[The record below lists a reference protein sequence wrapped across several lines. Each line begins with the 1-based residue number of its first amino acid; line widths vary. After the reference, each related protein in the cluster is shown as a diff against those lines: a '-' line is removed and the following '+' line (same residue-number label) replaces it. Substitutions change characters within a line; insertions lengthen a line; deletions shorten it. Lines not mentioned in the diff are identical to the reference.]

1 MKLLLKYGW
10 ILFLVTGLCGSC
22 RNKDGLSEGSGTG
35 KPLEIVAEIKGAE
48 VSKSR
53 TTLDD
58 FGSYSKAGFSAGDTI
73 GFYSMR
79 DEKGDENEGYSNVPM
94 QYDAQEKCFK
104 KEDLIVDYPNNFGY
118 TFAYYPYQN
127 QTDNVINI
135 YHPTETSDYY
145 TIEDLLIA
153 GTSKISGGRI
163 YLSFVHAFSMLIIVP
178 GNGFEESAKK
188 SDNKVFVT
196 LKEGRKASVEKVK
209 GDEKIELQLESDEN
223 APKKFVAQR
232 REDVSY
238 AQGQDTVPVCYSV
251 ILPNG
256 AEIDHIEM
264 TDNHGTI
271 QRIVPQLE
279 ALKRS
284 WRYPIKVSM
293 EGTTPTVWPYKI
305 LPWTTDDSPI
315 ELGGTYGIMT
325 SEHFKT
331 WVTLYNRYTSG
342 NLSDEEKTKVI
353 GALTAFGEMTGGKW
367 RFQLNADIDCK
378 ELFGDNQLTSVVA
391 RLTDEFDGKNHTLSN
406 LNTTL
411 IGSIEG
417 NGKITDLNIDVV
429 SITSETT
436 TEPTG
441 ALALEM
447 TGGEISNCD
456 IKNIQIE
463 TNGPVGALVGEATAG
478 TISGNTVNGLLLG
491 MESSD
496 DGLTGLRD
504 EGVVCVNNQSSA
516 LIFWTGD

>member
-53 TTLDD
+53 TETDD
-58 FGSYSKAGFSAGDTI
+58 FDSYSSKAGFSAGDKI

-79 DEKGDENEGYSNVPM
+79 DEKGDEDKGYWNVLM
-94 QYDAQEKCFK
+94 EYNAQEKCFK
-104 KEDLIVDYPNNFGY
+104 KEDLIVNYPNNFGY
-118 TFAYYPYQN
+118 TFAYYPYPDQV
-127 QTDNVINI
+127 QTEQNVIDI
-135 YHPTETSDYY
+135 YKDDN

-153 GTSKISGGRI
+153 GTSKISEGRI

-178 GNGFEESAKK
+178 GNGFEKSATDPANEV
-188 SDNKVFVT
+188 SVT
-196 LKEGRKASVEKVK
+196 LKKGWKASVVK

-223 APKKFVAQR
+223 APTQFVAQR
-232 REDVSY
+232 RENVSY
-238 AQGQDTVPVCYSV
+238 AEGQTVPVCYSV

-264 TDNHGTI
+264 TDNYGTI
-271 QRIVPQLE
+271 QRIVPQLK
-279 ALKRS
+279 ALERS

-293 EGTTPTVWPYKI
+293 EGTTPTVWPYEI
-305 LPWTTDDSPI
+305 LPWTEDDLPI
-315 ELGGTYGIMT
+315 ELGGTYGINT
-325 SEHFKT
+325 SDDFKT
-331 WVTLYNRYTSG
+331 WVTQYNRYTSG
-342 NLSDEEKTKVI
+342 SLSDADETQVI
-353 GALTAFGEMTGGKW
+353 DALKAFGEMTDGKW

-378 ELFGDNQLTSVVA
+378 GLFGDNQLTSVVA

-411 IGSIEG
+411 IGSIK

-429 SITSETT
+429 SITSET

-463 TNGPVGALVGEATAG
+463 TNGPVGALVGKATAG

-491 MESSD
+491 TASSD
-496 DGLTGLRD
+496 DGDGLTGLRD
-504 EGVVCVNNQSSA
+504 EDVVCENNQSSA
-516 LIFWTGD
+516 LIF

>member
-53 TTLDD
+53 AETDKFD
-58 FGSYSKAGFSAGDTI
+58 SYSSDAGFSAGDEI

-79 DEKGDENEGYSNVPM
+79 DENGNENNGYSNVPM
-94 QYDAQEKCFK
+94 RYDAQEKCFK
-104 KEDLIVDYPNNFGY
+104 KEDLIVNYPNNFGY
-118 TFAYYPYQN
+118 TFAYYPYQK
-127 QTDNVINI
+127 QTEPNVIDI
-135 YHPTETSDYY
+135 YKDDN
-145 TIEDLLIA
+145 TIDLLIA

-178 GNGFEESAKK
+178 GNGFEDSAKK
-188 SDNKVFVT
+188 SANEVSVT
-196 LKEGRKASVEKVK
+196 LKKGWKASVVK
-209 GDEKIELQLESDEN
+209 GDKKIELRLVPDPDEN
-223 APKKFVAQR
+223 ALKKFVAQR
-232 REDVSY
+232 RVDVSY
-238 AQGQDTVPVCYSV
+238 AEGQTVPVCYSV

-264 TDNHGTI
+264 TDNYGTI
-271 QRIVPQLE
+271 QRIVPQLK
-279 ALKRS
+279 ALERS

-293 EGTTPTVWPYKI
+293 EGTTPTVWPYEI

-315 ELGGTYGIMT
+315 ELGGTYGINT
-325 SEHFKT
+325 SDDFKT
-331 WVTLYNRYTSG
+331 WVTQYNRYTSG
-342 NLSDEEKTKVI
+342 NLSDAEETQVI
-353 GALTAFGEMTGGKW
+353 DALKAFGEMTDGKW

-378 ELFGDNQLTSVVA
+378 GLFGDNQLTSVVA

-411 IGSIEG
+411 IGSIKD

-429 SITSETT
+429 SITSET

-463 TNGPVGALVGEATAG
+463 TNGPVGALVGKATAG
-478 TISGNTVNGLLLG
+478 TISENTVNGLLLG
-491 MESSD
+491 TASSA
-496 DGLTGLRD
+496 DGLTGLRN

-516 LIFWTGD
+516 LIF

>member
-53 TTLDD
+53 TTLDKFD
-58 FGSYSKAGFSAGDTI
+58 SYSSDAGFSAGDEI

-79 DEKGDENEGYSNVPM
+79 DEKGNENNGYKNVPM
-94 QYDAQEKCFK
+94 QYDAQEKCFT

-127 QTDNVINI
+127 QTEPNVIDI
-135 YHPTETSDYY
+135 YKKDDN

-178 GNGFEESAKK
+178 GNGFEKSATDYP
-188 SDNKVFVT
+188 DNKVFVT
-196 LKEGRKASVEKVK
+196 LKKGWKASVVK
-209 GDEKIELQLESDEN
+209 GTEKIELQLESDDT

-232 REDVSY
+232 RVNVSY
-238 AQGQDTVPVCYSV
+238 AEGQTVPVCYSV

-264 TDNHGTI
+264 IDDYETT
-271 QRIVPQLE
+271 QLIVPQLE

-284 WRYPIKVSM
+284 YRYPIKVSM
-293 EGTTPTVWPYKI
+293 EGTTPTVWPYEI
-305 LPWTTDDSPI
+305 LPWTPDDSPI
-315 ELGGTYGIMT
+315 ELGGTYGINT
-325 SEHFKT
+325 SDDFQT
-331 WVTLYNRYTSG
+331 WVTQYNLYTSE

-353 GALTAFGEMTGGKW
+353 DALKAFGEMTDGKW

-378 ELFGDNQLTSVVA
+378 GLFGDNQLTSVVA

-436 TEPTG
+436 EPTG

-463 TNGPVGALVGEATAG
+463 TNGPVGALVGKATAG

-491 MESSD
+491 KESSD
-496 DGLTGLRD
+496 DGLTGTRD
-504 EGVVCVNNQSSA
+504 ASVVCDNNQSSA
-516 LIFWTGD
+516 LIF

>member
-58 FGSYSKAGFSAGDTI
+58 FGSKAGFSAGDKI

-79 DEKGDENEGYSNVPM
+79 DENGNAAGYENVPM
-94 QYDAQEKCFK
+94 PYDAQEKCFK
-104 KEDLIVDYPNNFGY
+104 KEDLIVEYPNNFGY
-118 TFAYYPYQN
+118 TFAYYPYQD
-127 QTDNVINI
+127 QTEPNVIDI
-135 YHPTETSDYY
+135 YKDDN
-145 TIEDLLIA
+145 TIDLLIA
-153 GTSKISGGRI
+153 GTSKISEGRI

-178 GNGFEESAKK
+178 GNGFEESA
-188 SDNKVFVT
+188 SATDPANEVSVT
-196 LKEGRKASVEKVK
+196 LKKGWKASVVK

-223 APKKFVAQR
+223 APTQFVAQR
-232 REDVSY
+232 RVDVSY
-238 AQGQDTVPVCYSV
+238 AEGQTVPVCYSV

-264 TDNHGTI
+264 IDNHGTI

-279 ALKRS
+279 ALERS

-293 EGTTPTVWPYKI
+293 EGTTPTVWPYEI

-315 ELGGTYGIMT
+315 ELGGTYGINT
-325 SEHFKT
+325 SDDFQT
-331 WVTLYNRYTSG
+331 WVTQYNRYTSG
-342 NLSDEEKTKVI
+342 NLSDADETQVI
-353 GALTAFGEMTGGKW
+353 DALKAFGEMTDGKW

-378 ELFGDNQLTSVVA
+378 GLFGDNPLTSVVA

-411 IGSIEG
+411 IGSIKD

-463 TNGPVGALVGEATAG
+463 TNGPVGALVGKATAG

-491 MESSD
+491 TASSA
-496 DGLTGLRD
+496 DGLTGVRD

-516 LIFWTGD
+516 LIF

>member
-53 TTLDD
+53 TKLDKFD
-58 FGSYSKAGFSAGDTI
+58 SYSSDAGFSAGDEI

-79 DEKGDENEGYSNVPM
+79 DEKGDETQGYSNVPM

-118 TFAYYPYQN
+118 TFAYYPYQK
-127 QTDNVINI
+127 QTEPNVIDI
-135 YHPTETSDYY
+135 YKDDN
-145 TIEDLLIA
+145 TIDLLIA
-153 GTSKISGGRI
+153 GTSKISWGRI

-178 GNGFEESAKK
+178 GNGFEESAIDHPANEV
-188 SDNKVFVT
+188 SVT
-196 LKEGRKASVEKVK
+196 LKKGWKASVVK
-209 GDEKIELQLESDEN
+209 GDKKIELQLESDEN
-223 APKKFVAQR
+223 APTQFVAQR
-232 REDVSY
+232 RENVSY
-238 AQGQDTVPVCYSV
+238 AQGQDPVPVCYSV

-264 TDNHGTI
+264 TDNYGTI
-271 QRIVPQLE
+271 QRIVPQLK
-279 ALKRS
+279 ALERS

-293 EGTTPTVWPYKI
+293 EGTTPTVWPYEI
-305 LPWTTDDSPI
+305 QPWTEDDSPI
-315 ELGGTYGIMT
+315 ELGGTYGINT
-325 SEHFKT
+325 SDDFEA
-331 WVTLYNRYTSG
+331 WVTQYNLYTSG
-342 NLSDEEKTKVI
+342 NLSDEEKTKVND
-353 GALTAFGEMTGGKW
+353 ALKAFGEKTGGKW

-378 ELFGDNQLTSVVA
+378 GLFRDNQLTSVVA

-436 TEPTG
+436 EPTG

-463 TNGPVGALVGEATAG
+463 TNGPVGALVGKATAG

-491 MESSD
+491 KESSD
-496 DGLTGLRD
+496 DGLTGTRD
-504 EGVVCVNNQSSA
+504 ASVECVNNQSSA
-516 LIFWTGD
+516 LIF

>member
-58 FGSYSKAGFSAGDTI
+58 FGSYSSDAGFSDEDKI

-79 DEKGDENEGYSNVPM
+79 DENGNAAGYSNVPM
-94 QYDAQEKCFK
+94 RYDAQEKCFK

-118 TFAYYPYQN
+118 TFAYYPYQD
-127 QTDNVINI
+127 QTEQDVIDIYKDDN
-135 YHPTETSDYY
+135 

-153 GTSKISGGRI
+153 GTSQISGGRI

-178 GNGFEESAKK
+178 GNGFEKSA
-188 SDNKVFVT
+188 SATDPANEVSVT
-196 LKEGRKASVEKVK
+196 LKEGWKASVVK
-209 GDEKIELQLESDEN
+209 GTEKIELQLESDDT

-232 REDVSY
+232 RVNVSY
-238 AQGQDTVPVCYSV
+238 AEGQTVPVCYSV

-264 TDNHGTI
+264 KDDHGTT
-271 QRIVPQLE
+271 QLIVPQLE

-293 EGTTPTVWPYKI
+293 EGTTPTIWPYEI
-305 LPWTTDDSPI
+305 QRWTEDDSPI
-315 ELGGTYGIMT
+315 ELGGTYGINT
-325 SEHFKT
+325 SYDFQT
-331 WVTLYNRYTSG
+331 WVTLYNRYTSR
-342 NLSDEEKTKVI
+342 NLSDEEKTQVNK
-353 GALTAFGEMTGGKW
+353 ALSAFGEMTDGKW

-378 ELFGDNQLTSVVA
+378 GLFGDNPPTSVVA

-411 IGSIEG
+411 IGSIEE
-417 NGKITDLNIDVV
+417 NGKITDLNIDAVR
-429 SITSETT
+429 ITSETT
-436 TEPTG
+436 KPTG

-463 TNGPVGALVGEATAG
+463 TNGPVGALVGKATAG

-491 MESSD
+491 TESSD
-496 DGLTGLRD
+496 DGLTGTRD
-504 EGVVCVNNQSSA
+504 ASVMCDNNQSSA
-516 LIFWTGD
+516 LIF

>member
-22 RNKDGLSEGSGTG
+22 RNKDGLTEGSGTG

-53 TTLDD
+53 AETDK
-58 FGSYSKAGFSAGDTI
+58 FGSYSSDAGFSAGDKI

-79 DEKGDENEGYSNVPM
+79 DEKGDETKGYSNVLM

-118 TFAYYPYQN
+118 TFAYYPYQD
-127 QTDNVINI
+127 QTEPNVIDI
-135 YHPTETSDYY
+135 YKDDN
-145 TIEDLLIA
+145 TIDLLIA

-178 GNGFEESAKK
+178 GNGFEKSA
-188 SDNKVFVT
+188 SATDPANEVSVT
-196 LKEGRKASVEKVK
+196 LKKGWKASVVK

-223 APKKFVAQR
+223 APTQFVAQR
-232 REDVSY
+232 RVNVSY
-238 AQGQDTVPVCYSV
+238 AQGQDPVPVCYSV
-251 ILPNG
+251 ILPNE

-293 EGTTPTVWPYKI
+293 EGTTPTVWPYEI

-315 ELGGTYGIMT
+315 ELGGTYGINT
-325 SEHFKT
+325 SDDFQT
-331 WVTLYNRYTSG
+331 WVTQYNRYTSG
-342 NLSDEEKTKVI
+342 NLSEAGKTQVI
-353 GALTAFGEMTGGKW
+353 DALKAFGEMTDGKW

-378 ELFGDNQLTSVVA
+378 GLFGDNQLTSVVA

-411 IGSIEG
+411 IGSIEE

-429 SITSETT
+429 SITSET

-463 TNGPVGALVGEATAG
+463 TNGPVGALVGKATAG

-491 MESSD
+491 TASSA
-496 DGLTGLRD
+496 DGLTGVRN
-504 EGVVCVNNQSSA
+504 ESVVCVNNQSSA
-516 LIFWTGD
+516 LIF

>member
-53 TTLDD
+53 TERDD
-58 FGSYSKAGFSAGDTI
+58 FGSYSSKAGFSAGDKI

-79 DEKGDENEGYSNVPM
+79 DEKGDEDKGYWNVPM

-118 TFAYYPYQN
+118 TFAYYPYPDQV
-127 QTDNVINI
+127 QTEPNVIDI
-135 YHPTETSDYY
+135 YKDDN

-178 GNGFEESAKK
+178 GNGFEESATDPANEV
-188 SDNKVFVT
+188 SVT
-196 LKEGRKASVEKVK
+196 LKKGWKASVVK

-223 APKKFVAQR
+223 APTQFVAQR
-232 REDVSY
+232 RENVSY
-238 AQGQDTVPVCYSV
+238 VKGQTVPVCYSV

-264 TDNHGTI
+264 IDDHKTT
-271 QRIVPQLE
+271 QLIVPQLE
-279 ALKRS
+279 ALERS

-305 LPWTTDDSPI
+305 QPWTTDDSPI
-315 ELGGTYGIMT
+315 ELGGTYGINT
-325 SEHFKT
+325 SDDFKT
-331 WVTLYNRYTSG
+331 WVTQYKRYTSG
-342 NLSDEEKTKVI
+342 NLSDADETQVI
-353 GALTAFGEMTGGKW
+353 DALKAFGEMTDGKW

-378 ELFGDNQLTSVVA
+378 GLFGDYQLTSVVA
-391 RLTDEFDGKNHTLSN
+391 RLKDEFDGKNHTLSN

-436 TEPTG
+436 EPTG

-463 TNGPVGALVGEATAG
+463 TNGPVGALVGKATAG
-478 TISGNTVNGLLLG
+478 TIISGNTVNGLLLG
-491 MESSD
+491 TTSSD
-496 DGLTGLRD
+496 DGLTGTRD
-504 EGVVCVNNQSSA
+504 ASVVCVNNQSSA
-516 LIFWTGD
+516 LIF

>member
-53 TTLDD
+53 TTPDD
-58 FGSYSKAGFSAGDTI
+58 FGSHSDAGFSAGDEI

-79 DEKGDENEGYSNVPM
+79 DENGNENNGYSNVPM
-94 QYDAQEKCFK
+94 RYDAQEKCFK
-104 KEDLIVDYPNNFGY
+104 KEDLIVNYPNNFGY
-118 TFAYYPYQN
+118 TFAYYPYQD
-127 QTDNVINI
+127 QTDDVIDI
-135 YHPTETSDYY
+135 YKKDDN

-196 LKEGRKASVEKVK
+196 LKEGWKASVVK
-209 GDEKIELQLESDEN
+209 GDKKIELQLESDEN
-223 APKKFVAQR
+223 APTQFVAQR
-232 REDVSY
+232 WEDVSY
-238 AQGQDTVPVCYSV
+238 AQGQDPVPVCYSV

-264 TDNHGTI
+264 TDNYGTI
-271 QRIVPQLE
+271 QRIVPQLK
-279 ALKRS
+279 ALERS
-284 WRYPIKVSM
+284 YRYPIKVNM
-293 EGTTPTVWPYKI
+293 EGTTPTVWPYEI
-305 LPWTTDDSPI
+305 LPWTPDDSPI
-315 ELGGTYGIMT
+315 ELGGTYGINT
-325 SEHFKT
+325 SDDFKT
-331 WVTLYNRYTSG
+331 WVMQYKLYTSG
-342 NLSDEEKTKVI
+342 NLSDAEETQVI
-353 GALTAFGEMTGGKW
+353 DALKAFGEMTDGKW

-378 ELFGDNQLTSVVA
+378 GIFGDNPLTSVVA

-411 IGSIEG
+411 IGSIED

-429 SITSETT
+429 SITSET

-463 TNGPVGALVGEATAG
+463 TNGPVGALVGKATAG

-491 MESSD
+491 TAS
-496 DGLTGLRD
+496 DGLTGVRN
-504 EGVVCVNNQSSA
+504 ESVECVNNQSSA
-516 LIFWTGD
+516 LIFWKED

>member
-53 TTLDD
+53 TTPDD
-58 FGSYSKAGFSAGDTI
+58 FGSKAGFSAGDKI

-79 DEKGDENEGYSNVPM
+79 DEKGDENNGYKNVPM

-104 KEDLIVDYPNNFGY
+104 KEDLIVEYPNNFGY
-118 TFAYYPYQN
+118 TFAYYPYQD
-127 QTDNVINI
+127 QTEPNVIDI
-135 YHPTETSDYY
+135 YKDDN

-153 GTSKISGGRI
+153 GTSQISGGRI

-178 GNGFEESAKK
+178 GNGFEKSATDHPANEV
-188 SDNKVFVT
+188 SVT
-196 LKEGRKASVEKVK
+196 LKKGWKASVVK
-209 GDEKIELQLESDEN
+209 GTEKIELQLEPDET

-232 REDVSY
+232 RENVSY
-238 AQGQDTVPVCYSV
+238 VKGQTVPVCYSV

-264 TDNHGTI
+264 KDDHGTT
-271 QRIVPQLE
+271 QLIVPQLE

-293 EGTTPTVWPYKI
+293 EGTTPTVWPYEI
-305 LPWTTDDSPI
+305 LSWTPDDSPI
-315 ELGGTYGIMT
+315 ELGGTYGIKT
-325 SEHFKT
+325 SDDFKT
-331 WVTLYNRYTSG
+331 WVTQYYRYTSG
-342 NLSDEEKTKVI
+342 SLSDEEKTQVNE
-353 GALTAFGEMTGGKW
+353 ALSAFGEMTDGKW

-378 ELFGDNQLTSVVA
+378 GLFGDNPLTSVVA

-411 IGSIEG
+411 IGSIEE

-429 SITSETT
+429 SITSET

-463 TNGPVGALVGEATAG
+463 TNGPVGALVGKATAG

-491 MESSD
+491 KASSD

-504 EGVVCVNNQSSA
+504 EGVECVNNQSSA

>member
-53 TTLDD
+53 TTLDG
-58 FGSYSKAGFSAGDTI
+58 FGSYSDAGFSSDEDTI

-79 DEKGDENEGYSNVPM
+79 DENGNAEGYSNVPM

-104 KEDLIVDYPNNFGY
+104 KEDLIVEYPNNFGY
-118 TFAYYPYQN
+118 TFAYYPYQD
-127 QTDNVINI
+127 QTNDVIDIYKDDN
-135 YHPTETSDYY
+135 

-178 GNGFEESAKK
+178 GNGFEVSA
-188 SDNKVFVT
+188 SATDPANEVSVT
-196 LKEGRKASVEKVK
+196 LKEGWKASVVK
-209 GDEKIELQLESDEN
+209 GTEKIELQLESDDT

-232 REDVSY
+232 RENVSY
-238 AQGQDTVPVCYSV
+238 AEGQTVPVCYSV

-279 ALKRS
+279 ALERS

-293 EGTTPTVWPYKI
+293 EGTTPTVWPYEI

-315 ELGGTYGIMT
+315 ELGGTYGINT
-325 SEHFKT
+325 SDDFKT
-331 WVTLYNRYTSG
+331 WVTQYNRYTSG
-342 NLSDEEKTKVI
+342 NLSEAEKTLVI
-353 GALTAFGEMTGGKW
+353 DALKAFGEMTDGKW

-378 ELFGDNQLTSVVA
+378 GLFGDNPLTSVVA

-411 IGSIEG
+411 IGSIEE

-429 SITSETT
+429 SITSET

-463 TNGPVGALVGEATAG
+463 TNGPVGALVGKATAG

-491 MESSD
+491 TASSA
-496 DGLTGLRD
+496 DGLTGLRN

-516 LIFWTGD
+516 LIF

>member
-53 TTLDD
+53 TERDD
-58 FGSYSKAGFSAGDTI
+58 FGSYSSKAGFSAGDKI

-79 DEKGDENEGYSNVPM
+79 DENGNENNGYWNVLM

-104 KEDLIVDYPNNFGY
+104 KEDLIVEYPNNFGY
-118 TFAYYPYQN
+118 TFAYYPYQK
-127 QTDNVINI
+127 QTEPNVIDI
-135 YHPTETSDYY
+135 YKDDN
-145 TIEDLLIA
+145 TIDLLIA
-153 GTSKISGGRI
+153 GTSKISWGRI

-178 GNGFEESAKK
+178 GNGFEKSATAPANEV
-188 SDNKVFVT
+188 SVT
-196 LKEGRKASVEKVK
+196 LKKGWKASVVK

-223 APKKFVAQR
+223 APTQFVAQR
-232 REDVSY
+232 WEDVSY
-238 AQGQDTVPVCYSV
+238 AQGQDPVPVCYSV

-264 TDNHGTI
+264 TDNYGTI
-271 QRIVPQLE
+271 QRIVPQLK
-279 ALKRS
+279 ALERS

-293 EGTTPTVWPYKI
+293 EGTTPTVWPYEI
-305 LPWTTDDSPI
+305 QPWTEDDSPI
-315 ELGGTYGIMT
+315 KLGGTYGIKT
-325 SEHFKT
+325 SYDFKA
-331 WVTLYNRYTSG
+331 WVTQYNLYTSG
-342 NLSDEEKTKVI
+342 SLSDEEKTQVNK
-353 GALTAFGEMTGGKW
+353 ALSAFGEMTDGKW

-378 ELFGDNQLTSVVA
+378 GLFRDNQLTSVVA

-411 IGSIEG
+411 IGSIEE
-417 NGKITDLNIDVV
+417 NGKITDLNIDAVR
-429 SITSETT
+429 ITSKT

-491 MESSD
+491 TESSD
-496 DGLTGLRD
+496 DGLTGTRD
-504 EGVVCVNNQSSA
+504 ASVVCDNNQSSA
-516 LIFWTGD
+516 LIF

>member
-53 TTLDD
+53 AETDKFD
-58 FGSYSKAGFSAGDTI
+58 SYSSDAGFSAGDEI

-94 QYDAQEKCFK
+94 RYDEQEKCFK

-118 TFAYYPYQN
+118 TFAYYPYRE
-127 QTDNVINI
+127 QTDDVIDI
-135 YHPTETSDYY
+135 YHPTETGDY

-178 GNGFEESAKK
+178 GNGFEKSATDHPANEV
-188 SDNKVFVT
+188 SVT
-196 LKEGRKASVEKVK
+196 LKKGWKASVVK

-223 APKKFVAQR
+223 APTQFVAQR
-232 REDVSY
+232 RENVSY
-238 AQGQDTVPVCYSV
+238 AEGQTVPVCYSV

-293 EGTTPTVWPYKI
+293 EGTTPTVWPYEI
-305 LPWTTDDSPI
+305 LPWTTDDSLI
-315 ELGGTYGIMT
+315 ELGGTYGIKT
-325 SEHFKT
+325 SDDFQT
-331 WVTLYNRYTSG
+331 WVTQYYRYTSE
-342 NLSDEEKTKVI
+342 NLPDEEKTKVI
-353 GALTAFGEMTGGKW
+353 DALKAFGEMTDGKW

-378 ELFGDNQLTSVVA
+378 GLFGDNQLTSVVA
-391 RLTDEFDGKNHTLSN
+391 LLRDEFDGKNHTLSN

-411 IGSIEG
+411 IGSIKD

-429 SITSETT
+429 SITSET

-463 TNGPVGALVGEATAG
+463 TNGPVGALVGKATAG

-491 MESSD
+491 TASSA
-496 DGLTGLRD
+496 DGLTGVRD

-516 LIFWTGD
+516 LIF

>member
-53 TTLDD
+53 AETDKFD
-58 FGSYSKAGFSAGDTI
+58 SYSSDAGFSTGDEI

-79 DEKGDENEGYSNVPM
+79 DENGNAAGYENVPM
-94 QYDAQEKCFK
+94 PYDAQEKCFK
-104 KEDLIVDYPNNFGY
+104 KEDLIVEYPNNFGY
-118 TFAYYPYQN
+118 TFAYYPYQD
-127 QTDNVINI
+127 QTDNVIDI
-135 YHPTETSDYY
+135 YKKDDN

-178 GNGFEESAKK
+178 GNGFEESAKN
-188 SDNKVFVT
+188 SDNKVSVT
-196 LKEGRKASVEKVK
+196 LKEGWKASVVK
-209 GDEKIELQLESDEN
+209 GTEKIELQLESDDT

-238 AQGQDTVPVCYSV
+238 AEGQTVPVCYSV

-279 ALKRS
+279 TLKRS

-293 EGTTPTVWPYKI
+293 EGTTPTVWPYEI

-315 ELGGTYGIMT
+315 ELGGTYGINT
-325 SEHFKT
+325 SDDFQT
-331 WVTLYNRYTSG
+331 WVTQYNRYTSG
-342 NLSDEEKTKVI
+342 NLSDADETQVI
-353 GALTAFGEMTGGKW
+353 DALKAFGEMTDGKW

-378 ELFGDNQLTSVVA
+378 GLFGDNQPTSVVA

-411 IGSIEG
+411 IGSIED

-429 SITSETT
+429 SITSET

-463 TNGPVGALVGEATAG
+463 TNGPVGALVGKATAG

-491 MESSD
+491 TASSAD
-496 DGLTGLRD
+496 GDGLTGLRD
-504 EGVVCVNNQSSA
+504 EDVVCVNNQSSA
-516 LIFWTGD
+516 LIF

>member
-53 TTLDD
+53 AETDKFD
-58 FGSYSKAGFSAGDTI
+58 SYSSDAGFSAGDEI

-79 DEKGDENEGYSNVPM
+79 DEKGDEEGYSNVPM

-118 TFAYYPYQN
+118 TFAYYPYQK
-127 QTDNVINI
+127 QTEPNVIDI
-135 YHPTETSDYY
+135 YKDDN
-145 TIEDLLIA
+145 TIDLLIA

-178 GNGFEESAKK
+178 GNGFEESATDPANEV
-188 SDNKVFVT
+188 SVT
-196 LKEGRKASVEKVK
+196 LKEGWKASVVK

-223 APKKFVAQR
+223 APTQFVAQR
-232 REDVSY
+232 RENVSY
-238 AQGQDTVPVCYSV
+238 VKGQTVPVCYSV

-264 TDNHGTI
+264 IDDHETT
-271 QRIVPQLE
+271 QLIVPQLE
-279 ALKRS
+279 ALERS

-293 EGTTPTVWPYKI
+293 EGTTPTVWPYEI
-305 LPWTTDDSPI
+305 LPWTPDDSPI
-315 ELGGTYGIMT
+315 ELGGTYGINT
-325 SEHFKT
+325 SDDFQT
-331 WVTLYNRYTSG
+331 WVTQYNRYTSG
-342 NLSDEEKTKVI
+342 NLSDEEKTQVNK
-353 GALTAFGEMTGGKW
+353 ALSAFGEMTGGKW

-378 ELFGDNQLTSVVA
+378 GLFGDNQLTSVVA
-391 RLTDEFDGKNHTLSN
+391 LLKDEFDGKNHTLSN

-436 TEPTG
+436 KPTG

-463 TNGPVGALVGEATAG
+463 TNGPVGALVGKATAG

-491 MESSD
+491 TESSD
-496 DGLTGLRD
+496 DGLTGTRD
-504 EGVVCVNNQSSA
+504 ASVMCDNNQSSA
-516 LIFWTGD
+516 LIF

>member
-53 TTLDD
+53 TTPDD
-58 FGSYSKAGFSAGDTI
+58 FGSKAGFSAGDEI

-79 DEKGDENEGYSNVPM
+79 DEKGNENNGYSNVPM
-94 QYDAQEKCFK
+94 PYDAQEKCFK
-104 KEDLIVDYPNNFGY
+104 KEDLIVEYPNNFGY
-118 TFAYYPYQN
+118 TFAYYPYQD
-127 QTDNVINI
+127 QTEQDVIDIYKDDN
-135 YHPTETSDYY
+135 

-178 GNGFEESAKK
+178 GNGFEVSA
-188 SDNKVFVT
+188 SATEPANEVSVT
-196 LKEGRKASVEKVK
+196 LKEGWKASVVK
-209 GDEKIELQLESDEN
+209 GTEKIELQLESDDT

-232 REDVSY
+232 WVNVSY
-238 AQGQDTVPVCYSV
+238 AEGQTVPVCYSV

-279 ALKRS
+279 ALERS

-293 EGTTPTVWPYKI
+293 EGTTPTVWPYEI

-315 ELGGTYGIMT
+315 ELGGTYGINT
-325 SEHFKT
+325 SDDFKT
-331 WVTLYNRYTSG
+331 WVTQYNRYTSG
-342 NLSDEEKTKVI
+342 SLSDEEKTQVNK
-353 GALTAFGEMTGGKW
+353 ALSAFGEMTDGKW

-378 ELFGDNQLTSVVA
+378 GLFRDNQLTSVVA
-391 RLTDEFDGKNHTLSN
+391 RLKDEFDGKNHTLSN

-411 IGSIEG
+411 IGSIKD

-463 TNGPVGALVGEATAG
+463 TNGPVGALVGKATAG

-491 MESSD
+491 TESSD
-496 DGLTGLRD
+496 DGLTGVRN
-504 EGVVCVNNQSSA
+504 ESVVCVNNQSSA
-516 LIFWTGD
+516 LIF

>member
-53 TTLDD
+53 TERDD
-58 FGSYSKAGFSAGDTI
+58 FGSYSSDAGFSAEDKI

-79 DEKGDENEGYSNVPM
+79 DEKGDENKGYRNVLM
-94 QYDAQEKCFK
+94 QYDEQEKCFT

-118 TFAYYPYQN
+118 TFAYYPYRE
-127 QTDNVINI
+127 QTDDVIDI
-135 YHPTETSDYY
+135 YHPTETGDY

-153 GTSKISGGRI
+153 GTSQISGGRI

-178 GNGFEESAKK
+178 GNGFEESAKN

-196 LKEGRKASVEKVK
+196 LKKGWKASVMK
-209 GDEKIELQLESDEN
+209 GDEKIELQLESDDT

-232 REDVSY
+232 WVNVSY
-238 AQGQDTVPVCYSV
+238 AEGQTVPVCYSV

-279 ALKRS
+279 ALERS

-293 EGTTPTVWPYKI
+293 EGTTPTVWPYEI

-315 ELGGTYGIMT
+315 ELGGTYGINT
-325 SEHFKT
+325 SDDFQT
-331 WVTLYNRYTSG
+331 W
-342 NLSDEEKTKVI
+342 
-353 GALTAFGEMTGGKW
+353 GKW

-378 ELFGDNQLTSVVA
+378 GLFVDNQLTSVVA

-436 TEPTG
+436 EPTG

-463 TNGPVGALVGEATAG
+463 TNGPVGALVGKATAG

-491 MESSD
+491 TASSA
-496 DGLTGLRD
+496 DGLTGVRD

-516 LIFWTGD
+516 LIF

>member
-53 TTLDD
+53 TTLDKFD
-58 FGSYSKAGFSAGDTI
+58 SYSSDAGFSAGDKI

-79 DEKGDENEGYSNVPM
+79 DEKGDEEGYSNVPM
-94 QYDAQEKCFK
+94 QYNAQEKCFK

-118 TFAYYPYQN
+118 TFAYYPYQK
-127 QTDNVINI
+127 QKEPNVIDI
-135 YHPTETSDYY
+135 YKDDN

-188 SDNKVFVT
+188 SDNEVSVT
-196 LKEGRKASVEKVK
+196 LKKGWKASVVK
-209 GDEKIELQLESDEN
+209 GDEKIELQLEPDDT
-223 APKKFVAQR
+223 ALKTFVAQR
-232 REDVSY
+232 KTDVSY
-238 AQGQDTVPVCYSV
+238 AEGQTVPVCYSV

-264 TDNHGTI
+264 IDDHGTT
-271 QRIVPQLE
+271 QLIVPQLE

-293 EGTTPTVWPYKI
+293 EGTTPTVWPYEI
-305 LPWTTDDSPI
+305 LRWTEDDLPI
-315 ELGGTYGIMT
+315 ELGGTYGINT
-325 SEHFKT
+325 SDDFQT
-331 WVTLYNRYTSG
+331 WVMQYNRYTSG
-342 NLSDEEKTKVI
+342 NLSEAEKTKVI
-353 GALTAFGEMTGGKW
+353 DALKAFGEMTDGKW

-378 ELFGDNQLTSVVA
+378 GLFGDNPLTSVVA

-411 IGSIEG
+411 IGSIEE

-447 TGGEISNCD
+447 AGGEISNCD

-463 TNGPVGALVGEATAG
+463 TNGPVGALVGKATAG

-491 MESSD
+491 TASSA
-496 DGLTGLRD
+496 DGLTGVRD

-516 LIFWTGD
+516 LIF

>member
-53 TTLDD
+53 TTPDD
-58 FGSYSKAGFSAGDTI
+58 FGSHSDAGFSAGDEI

-79 DEKGDENEGYSNVPM
+79 DEKGDENEGYSNVFM
-94 QYDAQEKCFK
+94 QYDEQEKCFK

-118 TFAYYPYQN
+118 TFAYYPYQK
-127 QTDNVINI
+127 QTEPNVIDI
-135 YHPTETSDYY
+135 YKDDN

-178 GNGFEESAKK
+178 GNGFEKSA
-188 SDNKVFVT
+188 SATDPANEVSVT
-196 LKEGRKASVEKVK
+196 LKKGWKASVVK

-223 APKKFVAQR
+223 APTQFVAQR
-232 REDVSY
+232 RVDVSY
-238 AQGQDTVPVCYSV
+238 AEGQTVPVCYSV

-279 ALKRS
+279 ALERS

-315 ELGGTYGIMT
+315 ELGGTYGINT
-325 SEHFKT
+325 SDDFQT
-331 WVTLYNRYTSG
+331 WVTQYNRYTSG
-342 NLSDEEKTKVI
+342 NLSEAEKTKVI
-353 GALTAFGEMTGGKW
+353 DALKAFGEMTDGKW

-378 ELFGDNQLTSVVA
+378 GLFGDNPLTSVVA

-411 IGSIEG
+411 IGSIKD

-463 TNGPVGALVGEATAG
+463 TNGPVGALVGKATAG

-491 MESSD
+491 TASSA
-496 DGLTGLRD
+496 DGLTGVRD

-516 LIFWTGD
+516 LIF

>member
-53 TTLDD
+53 TERDD
-58 FGSYSKAGFSAGDTI
+58 FGSYSSKAGFSAGDKI

-79 DEKGDENEGYSNVPM
+79 DEKGNENNGYWNVLM
-94 QYDAQEKCFK
+94 EYNAQEKCFK

-118 TFAYYPYQN
+118 TFAYYPYPDQV
-127 QTDNVINI
+127 QTEQNVIDI
-135 YHPTETSDYY
+135 YKDDN

-178 GNGFEESAKK
+178 GNGFEKSA
-188 SDNKVFVT
+188 SATDPANEVSVT
-196 LKEGRKASVEKVK
+196 LKEGWKASVVK
-209 GDEKIELQLESDEN
+209 GTEKIELQLESDEN
-223 APKKFVAQR
+223 APTQFVAQR
-232 REDVSY
+232 RENVSY
-238 AQGQDTVPVCYSV
+238 AEGQDPVPVCYSV

-264 TDNHGTI
+264 KDDYGTT
-271 QRIVPQLE
+271 QLIVPQLE
-279 ALKRS
+279 ALERS

-293 EGTTPTVWPYKI
+293 EGTTPTVWPYEI

-315 ELGGTYGIMT
+315 ELGGTYGINT
-325 SEHFKT
+325 SDDFQT
-331 WVTLYNRYTSG
+331 WVTQYNRYTSG
-342 NLSDEEKTKVI
+342 NLSDAEETRVI
-353 GALTAFGEMTGGKW
+353 DALKAFGEMTDGKW

-378 ELFGDNQLTSVVA
+378 GLFGDNQLTSVVA

-411 IGSIEG
+411 IGSIKD

-429 SITSETT
+429 SITSET

-463 TNGPVGALVGEATAG
+463 TNGPVGALVGKATAG

-491 MESSD
+491 TASSA
-496 DGLTGLRD
+496 DGLTGLRN

-516 LIFWTGD
+516 LIF

>member
-53 TTLDD
+53 TTSDD
-58 FGSYSKAGFSAGDTI
+58 FGSYSSKAGFSTGDEI

-79 DEKGDENEGYSNVPM
+79 DEKGDENKGYRNVLM

-118 TFAYYPYQN
+118 TFAYYPYQD
-127 QTDNVINI
+127 QTEQDVIDIYKDDN
-135 YHPTETSDYY
+135 

-178 GNGFEESAKK
+178 GNGFEESAKN
-188 SDNKVFVT
+188 SDNKVSVT
-196 LKEGRKASVEKVK
+196 LKKGWKASVVK
-209 GDEKIELQLESDEN
+209 GTEKIELQLESDDT

-232 REDVSY
+232 RENVSY
-238 AQGQDTVPVCYSV
+238 AEGQTVPVCYSV

-264 TDNHGTI
+264 IDDHETT
-271 QRIVPQLE
+271 QLIVPQLE

-293 EGTTPTVWPYKI
+293 EGTTPTVWPYEI

-315 ELGGTYGIMT
+315 ELGGTYGINT
-325 SEHFKT
+325 SDDFQT
-331 WVTLYNRYTSG
+331 WVTQYYRYTSG
-342 NLSDEEKTKVI
+342 NLSDAEETQVI
-353 GALTAFGEMTGGKW
+353 NALKAFGEMTDGKW

-378 ELFGDNQLTSVVA
+378 GLFGDNQLTSVVA

-411 IGSIEG
+411 IGSIKD

-429 SITSETT
+429 SITSET

-463 TNGPVGALVGEATAG
+463 TNGPVGALVGKATAG

-491 MESSD
+491 TASSD

-516 LIFWTGD
+516 LIF

>member
-53 TTLDD
+53 TERDD
-58 FGSYSKAGFSAGDTI
+58 FGSYSSKAGFSAGNEI

-79 DEKGDENEGYSNVPM
+79 DEKGDENNGYSNVPM

-118 TFAYYPYQN
+118 TFAYYPYQK
-127 QTDNVINI
+127 QTEPNVIDI
-135 YHPTETSDYY
+135 YKKDDN

-178 GNGFEESAKK
+178 GNGFEESAKN
-188 SDNKVFVT
+188 SDNKVSVT
-196 LKEGRKASVEKVK
+196 LKKGWKASVVK
-209 GDEKIELQLESDEN
+209 GDEKIELQLESDDT

-232 REDVSY
+232 RENVSY
-238 AQGQDTVPVCYSV
+238 AEGQTVPVCYSV

-271 QRIVPQLE
+271 QRIVPQLK
-279 ALKRS
+279 ALERS

-305 LPWTTDDSPI
+305 QPWTEDDSPI
-315 ELGGTYGIMT
+315 ELGGTYGINT
-325 SEHFKT
+325 SDDFKA
-331 WVTLYNRYTSG
+331 WVIQYNLYTSG
-342 NLSDEEKTKVI
+342 NLSDEEKTQVNK
-353 GALTAFGEMTGGKW
+353 ALSAFGEMTGGKW

-378 ELFGDNQLTSVVA
+378 GLFGDNQLTSVVA

-411 IGSIEG
+411 IGSIKD

-463 TNGPVGALVGEATAG
+463 TNGPVGALVGKATAG
-478 TISGNTVNGLLLG
+478 TISENTVNGLLLG
-491 MESSD
+491 TESSD
-496 DGLTGLRD
+496 DGLTGVRN
-504 EGVVCVNNQSSA
+504 ENVMCVNNQSSA
-516 LIFWTGD
+516 LIF

>member
-53 TTLDD
+53 TKTDK
-58 FGSYSKAGFSAGDTI
+58 FGSYSSDAGFSAGDEI

-79 DEKGDENEGYSNVPM
+79 DEKGDENNGYSNVPM

-104 KEDLIVDYPNNFGY
+104 KEDLIVEYPNNFGY
-118 TFAYYPYQN
+118 TFAYYPYQK
-127 QTDNVINI
+127 QTEPNVIDI
-135 YHPTETSDYY
+135 YKDDN

-188 SDNKVFVT
+188 SANEVSVT
-196 LKEGRKASVEKVK
+196 LKKGWKASVVK

-223 APKKFVAQR
+223 APTQFVAQR
-232 REDVSY
+232 RENVSY
-238 AQGQDTVPVCYSV
+238 AEGQDPVPVCYSV

-264 TDNHGTI
+264 KDDYGTT
-271 QRIVPQLE
+271 QLIVPQLE
-279 ALKRS
+279 ALERS

-293 EGTTPTVWPYKI
+293 EGTTPTVWPYEI

-315 ELGGTYGIMT
+315 ELGGTYGINT
-325 SEHFKT
+325 SDDFQT
-331 WVTLYNRYTSG
+331 WVTQYNRYTSG
-342 NLSDEEKTKVI
+342 NLSDAEETRVI
-353 GALTAFGEMTGGKW
+353 DALKAFGEMTDGKW

-378 ELFGDNQLTSVVA
+378 GLFGDNQLTSVVA

-411 IGSIEG
+411 IGSIKD

-429 SITSETT
+429 SITSET

-463 TNGPVGALVGEATAG
+463 TNGPVGALVGKATAG

-491 MESSD
+491 TASSA
-496 DGLTGLRD
+496 DGLTGLRN

-516 LIFWTGD
+516 LIF

>member
-53 TTLDD
+53 TTPDD
-58 FGSYSKAGFSAGDTI
+58 FGSHSDAGFSAGDEI

-79 DEKGDENEGYSNVPM
+79 DEKGDENEGYRNVLM
-94 QYDAQEKCFK
+94 QYNEQEKCFK
-104 KEDLIVDYPNNFGY
+104 KEDLIVEYPNNFGY

-127 QTDNVINI
+127 QTDDVIDI
-135 YHPTETSDYY
+135 YKDDN
-145 TIEDLLIA
+145 TIDLLIA

-178 GNGFEESAKK
+178 GNGFEKSA
-188 SDNKVFVT
+188 SATDPANEVSVT
-196 LKEGRKASVEKVK
+196 LKEGWKASVVK
-209 GDEKIELQLESDEN
+209 GTEKIELQLESDDT

-232 REDVSY
+232 RVGVSY
-238 AQGQDTVPVCYSV
+238 AEGQTVPVCYSV

-279 ALKRS
+279 ALERS

-293 EGTTPTVWPYKI
+293 EGTTPTVWPYEI

-315 ELGGTYGIMT
+315 ELGGTYGINT
-325 SEHFKT
+325 SDDFKT
-331 WVTLYNRYTSG
+331 WVTQYNRYTSG
-342 NLSDEEKTKVI
+342 NLSEAEKTLVI
-353 GALTAFGEMTGGKW
+353 DALKAFGEMTDGKW

-378 ELFGDNQLTSVVA
+378 GLFGDNPLTSVVA

-436 TEPTG
+436 EPTG
-441 ALALEM
+441 ALALGM

-463 TNGPVGALVGEATAG
+463 TNGPVGALVGKATAG

-491 MESSD
+491 TASSA

-516 LIFWTGD
+516 LIF

>member
-53 TTLDD
+53 TKTDK
-58 FGSYSKAGFSAGDTI
+58 FGSYSSDAGFSAGDEI

-79 DEKGDENEGYSNVPM
+79 DEKGDENNGYSNVPM

-127 QTDNVINI
+127 QTDDVIDI
-135 YHPTETSDYY
+135 YKKDDN

-178 GNGFEESAKK
+178 GNGFEKSATDPANEV
-188 SDNKVFVT
+188 SVT
-196 LKEGRKASVEKVK
+196 LKKGWKASVVK

-223 APKKFVAQR
+223 APTQFVAQR
-232 REDVSY
+232 RVDVSY
-238 AQGQDTVPVCYSV
+238 AEGQTVPVCYSV

-293 EGTTPTVWPYKI
+293 EGTTPTVWPYEI

-315 ELGGTYGIMT
+315 ELGGTYGINT
-325 SEHFKT
+325 SDDFQT
-331 WVTLYNRYTSG
+331 WVTQYNRYTSG
-342 NLSDEEKTKVI
+342 SLSDEEKTQVNE
-353 GALTAFGEMTGGKW
+353 ALSAFGEMTDGKW

-378 ELFGDNQLTSVVA
+378 GLFGDNQLTSVVA

-411 IGSIEG
+411 IGSIED

-429 SITSETT
+429 SITSET

-463 TNGPVGALVGEATAG
+463 TNGPVGALVGKATAG

-491 MESSD
+491 TASSA
-496 DGLTGLRD
+496 DGLTGVRD

-516 LIFWTGD
+516 LIF

>member
-53 TTLDD
+53 TTPDD
-58 FGSYSKAGFSAGDTI
+58 FGSHSDAGFSAGDEI

-79 DEKGDENEGYSNVPM
+79 DEKGDENNGYRNVLM
-94 QYDAQEKCFK
+94 QYNEQEKCFK

-118 TFAYYPYQN
+118 TFAYYPYQD
-127 QTDNVINI
+127 QTDNVIDI
-135 YHPTETSDYY
+135 YKDDN

-178 GNGFEESAKK
+178 GNGFEKSA
-188 SDNKVFVT
+188 SATDPANKVSVT
-196 LKEGRKASVEKVK
+196 LKKGWKASVVK

-223 APKKFVAQR
+223 APTQFVAQR
-232 REDVSY
+232 RVDVSY
-238 AQGQDTVPVCYSV
+238 AEGQTVPVCYSV

-279 ALKRS
+279 ALERS

-315 ELGGTYGIMT
+315 ELGGTYGINT
-325 SEHFKT
+325 SDDFQT
-331 WVTLYNRYTSG
+331 WVTQYNRYTSG
-342 NLSDEEKTKVI
+342 NLSEAEKTKVI
-353 GALTAFGEMTGGKW
+353 DALKAFGEMTDGKW

-378 ELFGDNQLTSVVA
+378 GLFGDNPLTSVVVA

-411 IGSIEG
+411 IGSIKD

-463 TNGPVGALVGEATAG
+463 TNGPVGALVGKATAG

-491 MESSD
+491 TASSA
-496 DGLTGLRD
+496 DGLTGVRD

-516 LIFWTGD
+516 LIF

>member
-53 TTLDD
+53 ATLDKFD
-58 FGSYSKAGFSAGDTI
+58 SYSDAGFSAGDKI

-79 DEKGDENEGYSNVPM
+79 DEKGDETKGYSNVLM

-104 KEDLIVDYPNNFGY
+104 KEDLIVNYPNNFGY

-127 QTDNVINI
+127 QTEPNVIDI
-135 YHPTETSDYY
+135 YKDDN

-178 GNGFEESAKK
+178 GNGFEESAKN
-188 SDNKVFVT
+188 SDNKVSVT
-196 LKEGRKASVEKVK
+196 LKKGWKASVVK
-209 GDEKIELQLESDEN
+209 GDKKIELQLESDEN

-238 AQGQDTVPVCYSV
+238 AQGQDTVSVCYSV

-264 TDNHGTI
+264 IDDHDTT
-271 QRIVPQLE
+271 QLIVPQLK
-279 ALKRS
+279 ALERS

-293 EGTTPTVWPYKI
+293 EGTTPTVWPYEI

-315 ELGGTYGIMT
+315 ELGGTYGINT
-325 SEHFKT
+325 SDDFET
-331 WVTLYNRYTSG
+331 WVTQYNRYTSG
-342 NLSDEEKTKVI
+342 SLSDEEKTQVNE
-353 GALTAFGEMTGGKW
+353 ALSAFGEMTDGKW

-378 ELFGDNQLTSVVA
+378 GLFGDNQLTSVVA

-411 IGSIEG
+411 IGSIEE

-429 SITSETT
+429 SITSKT

-463 TNGPVGALVGEATAG
+463 TNGPVGALVGKATAG

-491 MESSD
+491 TESSD
-496 DGLTGLRD
+496 DGLTGLRNED
-504 EGVVCVNNQSSA
+504 VVCVNNQSSA
-516 LIFWTGD
+516 LIF

>member
-35 KPLEIVAEIKGAE
+35 KPLEIVAEIKGTE

-53 TTLDD
+53 AETDKFD
-58 FGSYSKAGFSAGDTI
+58 SYSSDAGFSAGDEI

-79 DEKGDENEGYSNVPM
+79 DEKGNENNGYKNVPM

-118 TFAYYPYQN
+118 TFAYYPYQK
-127 QTDNVINI
+127 QTEPNVIDI
-135 YHPTETSDYY
+135 YKDDN
-145 TIEDLLIA
+145 TIDLLIA

-188 SDNKVFVT
+188 SANEVSVT
-196 LKEGRKASVEKVK
+196 LKKGWKASVVK

-223 APKKFVAQR
+223 APTQFVAQR
-232 REDVSY
+232 RENVSY
-238 AQGQDTVPVCYSV
+238 VKGQTVPVCYSV

-264 TDNHGTI
+264 KDDHGTT
-271 QRIVPQLE
+271 QLIVPQLE

-305 LPWTTDDSPI
+305 QPWKTDDSPI
-315 ELGGTYGIMT
+315 ELGGTYGIT
-325 SEHFKT
+325 SDNFET
-331 WVTLYNRYTSG
+331 WVTQYNRYTSG
-342 NLSDEEKTKVI
+342 SLSDEEKTQVNE
-353 GALTAFGEMTGGKW
+353 ALSAFGEKTGGKW

-378 ELFGDNQLTSVVA
+378 ELFGDNQPTSVVA
-391 RLTDEFDGKNHTLSN
+391 RLKDEFDGKNHTLSN

-436 TEPTG
+436 KPTG

-463 TNGPVGALVGEATAG
+463 TNGPVGALVGKATAG

-491 MESSD
+491 TASSD
-496 DGLTGLRD
+496 DGDGLTGLRD
-504 EGVVCVNNQSSA
+504 EDVVCENNQSSA
-516 LIFWTGD
+516 LIF

>member
-22 RNKDGLSEGSGTG
+22 RNKDGLTEGSGTG

-53 TTLDD
+53 AETDK
-58 FGSYSKAGFSAGDTI
+58 FGSYSSDAGFSAGDKI

-79 DEKGDENEGYSNVPM
+79 DEKGDETKGYSNVLM

-104 KEDLIVDYPNNFGY
+104 KEDLIVNYPNNFGY
-118 TFAYYPYQN
+118 TFAYYPYQD
-127 QTDNVINI
+127 QTEPNVIDI
-135 YHPTETSDYY
+135 YKDDN
-145 TIEDLLIA
+145 TIDLLIA

-178 GNGFEESAKK
+178 GNGFEKSA
-188 SDNKVFVT
+188 SATDHPDNKVFVT
-196 LKEGRKASVEKVK
+196 LKKGWKASVVK
-209 GDEKIELQLESDEN
+209 GTEKIELQLESDDT

-232 REDVSY
+232 WVNVSY
-238 AQGQDTVPVCYSV
+238 AEGQTVPVCYSV

-264 TDNHGTI
+264 IDNHGTI

-279 ALKRS
+279 ALERS

-315 ELGGTYGIMT
+315 ELGGTYGIKT
-325 SEHFKT
+325 SDDFQT
-331 WVTLYNRYTSG
+331 WVTQYKRYTSG
-342 NLSDEEKTKVI
+342 SLSDEEKTQVNE
-353 GALTAFGEMTGGKW
+353 ALSAFGEMTDGKW

-378 ELFGDNQLTSVVA
+378 GLFGDNPLTSVVA

-411 IGSIEG
+411 IGSIEE

-436 TEPTG
+436 EPIG

-463 TNGPVGALVGEATAG
+463 TNGPVGALVGKATAG

-491 MESSD
+491 TASSA
-496 DGLTGLRD
+496 DGLTGTRD
-504 EGVVCVNNQSSA
+504 ASVECDNNQSSA
-516 LIFWTGD
+516 LIF

>member
-53 TTLDD
+53 TTPDD
-58 FGSYSKAGFSAGDTI
+58 FGSHSDAGFSAGDEI

-79 DEKGDENEGYSNVPM
+79 DEEGDENNGYRNVLM

-104 KEDLIVDYPNNFGY
+104 KEDLIVEYPNNFGY
-118 TFAYYPYQN
+118 TFAYYPYRE
-127 QTDNVINI
+127 QTDDVIDI
-135 YHPTETSDYY
+135 YHPTETGDY

-178 GNGFEESAKK
+178 GNGFEKSATDPANEV
-188 SDNKVFVT
+188 SVT
-196 LKEGRKASVEKVK
+196 LKKGWKASVVK
-209 GDEKIELQLESDEN
+209 GDKKIELQLESDEN
-223 APKKFVAQR
+223 APTQFVAQR

-238 AQGQDTVPVCYSV
+238 AQGQDPVPVCYSV

-264 TDNHGTI
+264 IDDYETT
-271 QRIVPQLE
+271 QLIVPQLE

-284 WRYPIKVSM
+284 YRYPIKVNM
-293 EGTTPTVWPYKI
+293 EGTTPTVWPYEI

-315 ELGGTYGIMT
+315 ELGGTYGIKT
-325 SEHFKT
+325 SDDFQT
-331 WVTLYNRYTSG
+331 WVKQYNRYTSG
-342 NLSDEEKTKVI
+342 NLSDAEETQVI
-353 GALTAFGEMTGGKW
+353 DALKAFGEMTDGKW
-367 RFQLNADIDCK
+367 QFQLNADIDCK
-378 ELFGDNQLTSVVA
+378 GLFEDNPLTSVVA

-411 IGSIEG
+411 IGSIED

-429 SITSETT
+429 SITSET

-463 TNGPVGALVGEATAG
+463 TNGPVGALVGKATAG

-491 MESSD
+491 TESSD
-496 DGLTGLRD
+496 DGLTGRD
-504 EGVVCVNNQSSA
+504 EGVVCENNQSSA
-516 LIFWTGD
+516 LIF

>member
-53 TTLDD
+53 AETDK
-58 FGSYSKAGFSAGDTI
+58 FGSYSSDAGFSAGDEI

-79 DEKGDENEGYSNVPM
+79 DEKGDENNGYSNVPM
-94 QYDAQEKCFK
+94 QYDEQEKCFK

-127 QTDNVINI
+127 QTDDVIDI
-135 YHPTETSDYY
+135 YKKDDN

-178 GNGFEESAKK
+178 GNGFEESAKN
-188 SDNKVFVT
+188 SDNKVSVT
-196 LKEGRKASVEKVK
+196 LKKGWKASVVK
-209 GDEKIELQLESDEN
+209 GTEKIELQLESDDT

-232 REDVSY
+232 RENVSY
-238 AQGQDTVPVCYSV
+238 AEGQTVPVCYSV

-264 TDNHGTI
+264 IDDHETT
-271 QRIVPQLE
+271 QLIVPQLE

-305 LPWTTDDSPI
+305 LPWTPDDSPI
-315 ELGGTYGIMT
+315 ELGGYGIND
-325 SEHFKT
+325 SADFEA
-331 WVTLYNRYTSG
+331 WVTQYYRYTSG
-342 NLSDEEKTKVI
+342 NLSDEEKTQVNK
-353 GALTAFGEMTGGKW
+353 ALSAFGEKTGGKW

-411 IGSIEG
+411 IGSIEE
-417 NGKITDLNIDVV
+417 NGKITDLNIDAVR
-429 SITSETT
+429 ITSKT

-463 TNGPVGALVGEATAG
+463 TNGSVGALVGKATAG

-491 MESSD
+491 TESSD
-496 DGLTGLRD
+496 DGLTGRD
-504 EGVVCVNNQSSA
+504 EGVVCENNQSSA

>member
-58 FGSYSKAGFSAGDTI
+58 FGSKAGFSAGDMI

-79 DEKGDENEGYSNVPM
+79 DEKGDEKNGYSNVPM
-94 QYDAQEKCFK
+94 RYDEQEKCFK

-118 TFAYYPYQN
+118 TFAYYPYQDR
-127 QTDNVINI
+127 TDNVIDI
-135 YHPTETSDYY
+135 YKDDN

-178 GNGFEESAKK
+178 GNGFEESATDPANEV
-188 SDNKVFVT
+188 SVI
-196 LKEGRKASVEKVK
+196 LKEGWKASVVK
-209 GDEKIELQLESDEN
+209 GTEKIELQLEPDDT
-223 APKKFVAQR
+223 ALKTFVAQR
-232 REDVSY
+232 KTDVSY
-238 AQGQDTVPVCYSV
+238 AEGQTVPVCYSV

-264 TDNHGTI
+264 TDNHGKK
-271 QRIVPQLE
+271 QLIVPQLE
-279 ALKRS
+279 VLRRS
-284 WRYPIKVSM
+284 YRYPIKVNM
-293 EGTTPTVWPYKI
+293 EGTTPTIWPYEI
-305 LPWTTDDSPI
+305 QPWTTDDLPI
-315 ELGGTYGIMT
+315 ELGGTYGINT
-325 SEHFKT
+325 SDDFKT
-331 WVTLYNRYTSG
+331 WVTQYNRYTSG
-342 NLSDEEKTKVI
+342 SLSDEEKTQVNK
-353 GALTAFGEMTGGKW
+353 ALSAFGEMTDGKW

-378 ELFGDNQLTSVVA
+378 GLFGDKPLTSVVA

-411 IGSIEG
+411 IGSIKD

-429 SITSETT
+429 SITSET

-463 TNGPVGALVGEATAG
+463 TNGPVGALVGKATAG

-491 MESSD
+491 KESSD

-504 EGVVCVNNQSSA
+504 EGVECVNNQSSA
-516 LIFWTGD
+516 LIF

>member
-53 TTLDD
+53 AETDKFD
-58 FGSYSKAGFSAGDTI
+58 SYSSDAGFSAGDEI

-79 DEKGDENEGYSNVPM
+79 DEKGDEEGYSNVPM

-118 TFAYYPYQN
+118 TFAYYPYQK
-127 QTDNVINI
+127 QTEPNVIDI
-135 YHPTETSDYY
+135 YKDDN
-145 TIEDLLIA
+145 TIDLLIA

-178 GNGFEESAKK
+178 GNGFEKSATDPANEV
-188 SDNKVFVT
+188 SVT
-196 LKEGRKASVEKVK
+196 LKEGWKASVVK

-223 APKKFVAQR
+223 APTQFVAQR
-232 REDVSY
+232 RENVSY
-238 AQGQDTVPVCYSV
+238 VKGQTVPVCYSV

-264 TDNHGTI
+264 IDDHETT
-271 QRIVPQLE
+271 QLIVPQLE
-279 ALKRS
+279 ALERS

-293 EGTTPTVWPYKI
+293 EGTTPTVWPYEI
-305 LPWTTDDSPI
+305 LPWTPDDSPI
-315 ELGGTYGIMT
+315 ELGGTYGINT
-325 SEHFKT
+325 SDDFQT
-331 WVTLYNRYTSG
+331 WVTQYNRYTSG
-342 NLSDEEKTKVI
+342 NLSDEEKTQVNK
-353 GALTAFGEMTGGKW
+353 ALSAFGEMTDGKW

-378 ELFGDNQLTSVVA
+378 GLFGDKPLTSVVA

-411 IGSIEG
+411 IGSIK

-429 SITSETT
+429 SITSET

-463 TNGPVGALVGEATAG
+463 TNGPVGALVGKATAG

-491 MESSD
+491 KASSD
-496 DGLTGLRD
+496 DGLTGTRD
-504 EGVVCVNNQSSA
+504 ASVECDNNQSSA
-516 LIFWTGD
+516 LIF

>member
-53 TTLDD
+53 TTPDD
-58 FGSYSKAGFSAGDTI
+58 FGSYSSDAGFSAEDTI

-79 DEKGDENEGYSNVPM
+79 DENGNAEGYKNVPM
-94 QYDAQEKCFK
+94 QYNAQEKCFT

-135 YHPTETSDYY
+135 YHSTETGDYY

-178 GNGFEESAKK
+178 GNGFEKSA
-188 SDNKVFVT
+188 SATDPANEVFVT
-196 LKEGRKASVEKVK
+196 LKEGWKASVVK

-232 REDVSY
+232 RENVSY
-238 AQGQDTVPVCYSV
+238 AQGQDPVPVCYSV

-279 ALKRS
+279 ALERS

-293 EGTTPTVWPYKI
+293 EGTTPTVWPYEI

-315 ELGGTYGIMT
+315 ELGGTYGINT
-325 SEHFKT
+325 SDDFKT
-331 WVTLYNRYTSG
+331 WVTQYNRYTSG
-342 NLSDEEKTKVI
+342 NLSEAEKTQVND
-353 GALTAFGEMTGGKW
+353 ALKAFGEMTGGKW

-378 ELFGDNQLTSVVA
+378 GLFGDNPLTSVVA

-429 SITSETT
+429 SITSKT

-463 TNGPVGALVGEATAG
+463 TNGPVGALVGKATAG

-491 MESSD
+491 TVSY
-496 DGLTGLRD
+496 GLTGLRN
-504 EGVVCVNNQSSA
+504 EGVVCENNQSSA
-516 LIFWTGD
+516 LIF

>member
-53 TTLDD
+53 AKTDD
-58 FGSYSKAGFSAGDTI
+58 FGSYSSDSGFSAGDTI

-79 DEKGDENEGYSNVPM
+79 DENGNAAGYWNVPM

-104 KEDLIVDYPNNFGY
+104 KEDLIVEYPNNFGY

-127 QTDNVINI
+127 QTEPNVIDI
-135 YHPTETSDYY
+135 YKDDN

-178 GNGFEESAKK
+178 GNGFEKSATDHP
-188 SDNKVFVT
+188 DNKVSVT
-196 LKEGRKASVEKVK
+196 LKKGWKASVMK
-209 GDEKIELQLESDEN
+209 GDEKIELQLEPDDT

-232 REDVSY
+232 RENVSY
-238 AQGQDTVPVCYSV
+238 AEGQDTVPVCYSV

-264 TDNHGTI
+264 IDDHDTT
-271 QRIVPQLE
+271 QLIVPQLE
-279 ALKRS
+279 ALERS

-293 EGTTPTVWPYKI
+293 EGTTPTVWPYEI
-305 LPWTTDDSPI
+305 LPWTPDDSPI

-342 NLSDEEKTKVI
+342 KLSDEEKTEVT
-353 GALTAFGEMTGGKW
+353 GALTAFGEMTEGKW

-378 ELFGDNQLTSVVA
+378 GLFGDNQLTSVVA

-411 IGSIEG
+411 IGSIK

-491 MESSD
+491 TESSD
-496 DGLTGLRD
+496 DGLTGLRN
-504 EGVVCVNNQSSA
+504 EGVECVNNQSSA
-516 LIFWTGD
+516 LIFRTGD

>member
-53 TTLDD
+53 TERDD
-58 FGSYSKAGFSAGDTI
+58 FGSYSSKAGFSAGDKI

-79 DEKGDENEGYSNVPM
+79 DENGNAAGYENVPM

-104 KEDLIVDYPNNFGY
+104 KEDLIVEYPNNFGY
-118 TFAYYPYQN
+118 TFAYYPYPDQV
-127 QTDNVINI
+127 QTEQNVIDI
-135 YHPTETSDYY
+135 YKDDN

-153 GTSKISGGRI
+153 GTSKISEGRI

-178 GNGFEESAKK
+178 GNGFEVSATDPANEV
-188 SDNKVFVT
+188 SVT
-196 LKEGRKASVEKVK
+196 LKKGWKASVVK
-209 GDEKIELQLESDEN
+209 GTEKIELQLESDEN
-223 APKKFVAQR
+223 APTQFVAQR
-232 REDVSY
+232 RVNVSY
-238 AQGQDTVPVCYSV
+238 AEGQTVPVCYSV

-264 TDNHGTI
+264 IDDHDTT
-271 QRIVPQLE
+271 QLIVPQLE
-279 ALKRS
+279 ALERS

-293 EGTTPTVWPYKI
+293 EGTTPTIWPYEI
-305 LPWTTDDSPI
+305 QPWTPDDSPI
-315 ELGGTYGIMT
+315 ELGGTYGINT
-325 SEHFKT
+325 SDDFET
-331 WVTLYNRYTSG
+331 WVTQYNRYTSG
-342 NLSDEEKTKVI
+342 NLSEAEKTQVND
-353 GALTAFGEMTGGKW
+353 ALKAFGEMTGGKW

-378 ELFGDNQLTSVVA
+378 GLFGDNPLTSVVA

-429 SITSETT
+429 SITSKT

-463 TNGPVGALVGEATAG
+463 TNGPVGALVGKATAG

-491 MESSD
+491 TVSY
-496 DGLTGLRD
+496 GLTGTRD
-504 EGVVCVNNQSSA
+504 ASVVCDNNQSSA

>member
-53 TTLDD
+53 TTPDD
-58 FGSYSKAGFSAGDTI
+58 FGSHSDAGFSAGDEI

-79 DEKGDENEGYSNVPM
+79 DEKGNENNGYKNVPM

-118 TFAYYPYQN
+118 TFAYYPYQD
-127 QTDNVINI
+127 QTEQDVIDIYKDDN
-135 YHPTETSDYY
+135 

-178 GNGFEESAKK
+178 GNGFEESAKN
-188 SDNKVFVT
+188 SDNKVSVT
-196 LKEGRKASVEKVK
+196 LKKGWKASVVK
-209 GDEKIELQLESDEN
+209 GDEKIELQVESDDT
-223 APKKFVAQR
+223 ALKKFVAQR
-232 REDVSY
+232 RVNVSY
-238 AQGQDTVPVCYSV
+238 AEGQTVPVCYSV

-279 ALKRS
+279 ALERS

-293 EGTTPTVWPYKI
+293 EGTTPTVWPYEI

-315 ELGGTYGIMT
+315 ELGGTYGINT
-325 SEHFKT
+325 SDDFKT
-331 WVTLYNRYTSG
+331 WVMQYNRYTSG
-342 NLSDEEKTKVI
+342 NLSEAEKTLVI
-353 GALTAFGEMTGGKW
+353 DALKAFGEMTDGKW

-378 ELFGDNQLTSVVA
+378 GLFRDNQLTSVVA

-411 IGSIEG
+411 IGSIED

-429 SITSETT
+429 SITSET

-463 TNGPVGALVGEATAG
+463 TNGPVGALVGKATAG

-491 MESSD
+491 TASSA
-496 DGLTGLRD
+496 DGLTGVRD
-504 EGVVCVNNQSSA
+504 EDVVCVNNQSSA
-516 LIFWTGD
+516 LIF